1 MEKFLEIKIKE
12 FLKGD
17 QLNFENIVPVTEDLC
32 KVVKKKQPSILKRKL
47 LDLLIDTCV
56 QNILSKYKTISNS
69 MESMPDS
76 EDEADP
82 VKIKENFDTKV
93 KLLDVDIALLDYAD
107 QIITGVVKKFY
118 GTKKICL
125 CF

>member
-12 FLKGD
+12 ILNGD
-17 QLNFENIVPVTEDLC
+17 QLNFENIAPITHDLC
-32 KVVKKKQPSILKRKL
+32 KVVNKKQRNIPEKRL

-56 QNILSKYKTISNS
+56 QNILSKYKTQINS
-69 MESMPDS
+69 LELMSDS

-82 VKIKENFDTKV
+82 VKIKEHFDTKV
-93 KLLDVDIALLDYAD
+93 KLLDVDIALLDYSD
-107 QIITGVVKKFY
+107 QIITGVVKMFY
-118 GTKKICL
+118 GSRRKCL